1 MMIDERRNAAERTA
15 AQTGA
20 EGHAAHGA
28 PPEDIGHGPGLD
40 PPAEPPDDDAEPG
53 DEAYADRPAGIS
65 PSAPKDGR
73 EPVGQSDYT
82 DYTDVAAIQRP
93 PADS

>member
-1 MMIDERRNAAERTA
+1 MSDQQRDAAKRTA

-20 EGHAAHGA
+20 GERAAQDV
-28 PPEDIGHGPGLD
+28 PPEDVGHGPGLD
-40 PPAEPPDDDAEPG
+40 PPSAPPDDDAEPG

-82 DYTDVAAIQRP
+82 DVSAIQRP